1 MNLRRTFSIV
11 KLEMQRI
18 LTEPL
23 TSVFT
28 MLLVPVLIL
37 IFGLTMGDN
46 YGWGPDYSIF
56 EIMVPGFLAYGSL
69 LSIYDVAASVAG
81 GRELGLQRRINTTP
95 LTSAEYILGQLISY
109 TIKPLLQLIL
119 GFGVAYILG
128 YRPKIPAY
136 GYLLAI
142 LFVLL
147 LTFCSVG
154 LGLITANFSKSAG
167 AAGGFAFLFIVPQQ
181 IFATFIPAEFMGA
194 GSFKWIFPSMY
205 TTEGLGLV
213 FAGEYLTDPTKWSDI
228 WLRLGILFAISIVI
242 YVIGIFVYEKKKN
255 K

>member
-1 MNLRRTFSIV
+1 MNLQRTFSIV

-23 TSVFT
+23 TSMFT

-37 IFGLTMGDN
+37 IFGLTMGNN
-46 YGWGPDYSIF
+46 YGWHETYSIF
-56 EIMVPGFLAYGSL
+56 EIMVPGMLAYGSL
-69 LSIYDVAASVAG
+69 LSIFDVAASVAG

-95 LTSAEYILGQLISY
+95 LTSAEYIFGQLISY
-109 TIKPLLQLIL
+109 TIKPFIQLVL
-119 GFGVAYILG
+119 GLVTAIAVG
-128 YRPKIPAY
+128 YRPQNSAV

-142 LFVLL
+142 VFVVL

-167 AAGGFAFLFIVPQQ
+167 AAGGFAFIFIVPQQ

-194 GSFKWIFPSMY
+194 GTFKWIFPSIY
-205 TTEGLGLV
+205 TTEGLGWI
-213 FAGEYLTDPTKWSDI
+213 FAGWSLTDPYLWM
-228 WLRLGILFAISIVI
+228 RLGILFAISIVI
-242 YVIGIFVYEKKKN
+242 YIIGIFVYEKKKN